1 MKDESVKEQLTI
13 GGAIRI
19 MPGMRTFPRQL
30 FALSLLG
37 SFLLGAQPLLAQDAS
52 AQSAPAS
59 ASATQDPAQT
69 LTSLS
74 KQLDDIK
81 TTFNSK
87 SSTASLNDLRS
98 QAGNIQQQ
106 ADQLVQTLT
115 PELESLQTR
124 LTVLGPAP
132 AAGAPPE
139 TLAVSQQRRQLERD
153 KTKLDGQIKQA
164 QLLSQDATKLA
175 SQIVGAHNEQFQA
188 QLGSRFYSPLGLGF
202 WQQLKKSVPDDMARV
217 TRAKDLLLEEAGAA
231 WQPDQRLPL
240 LLCLIGAVLLIVPGR
255 WLVERVALALASRYM
270 PEGHLRRS
278 AISVIFTLTVTL
290 SIGLAASLVY
300 LGFNW
305 NDTADEEVAAFA
317 QMIVRSVYF
326 SAFTAGLGRALL
338 SVKRPS
344 WRLPALTKFTAR
356 SLRWFPWLLGGAFL
370 LLGVIERLNN
380 FAGASLPATV
390 CTRAFL
396 ALLITGLVG
405 AALMRA
411 KRARNAQREQGERPP
426 RHALWVGALFGLATL
441 GVVLAWLAVL
451 TGYVALGFFISWQ
464 MLWIGMIVAS
474 LYMLSHLQRDVFA
487 TVLNPHGRSGQRL
500 QSTFN
505 IQPHTLEQTST
516 VLSAI
521 GYLLLLLVAVG
532 TLLVPFGGGPQD
544 VFTHIGNVF
553 AGLQVGQ
560 LTIKPGAIF
569 NAVLVFALG
578 MVAVRIARRWL
589 AEQLLPKTTMDIGM
603 QNSIVTLLNYVAVV
617 VVFAL
622 ALRTADVSLQ
632 SLTWI
637 ASALSV
643 GIGFGL
649 QAIVSNFISG
659 LILLA
664 ERPVKVGDWV
674 SMPGVEGDIRRI
686 NVRATEI
693 QLWDRSTMI
702 VPNSQFITQNL
713 RNVTHGNALG
723 RVKLSLPMPLD
734 TDAAK
739 VREIMLEALHDN
751 TSTLETP
758 TPYVTLD
765 DITTA
770 AMTFSGVAY
779 VHSPRDASTVKS
791 ALLFDIL
798 SRLAKA
804 QLPLSTPQ
812 SMIVRNLGPLGEDS
826 PAVPGE

>member
-1 MKDESVKEQLTI
+1 
-13 GGAIRI
+13 
-19 MPGMRTFPRQL
+19 MRTLLRKLIVPTL
-30 FALSLLG
+30 LLG
-37 SFLLGAQPLLAQDAS
+37 SLLIGAFPALAQNAPTSSD
-52 AQSAPAS
+52 APAS
-59 ASATQDPAQT
+59 ASSAADPAQT
-69 LTSLS
+69 LASLS
-74 KQLDDIK
+74 KQLDDLK
-81 TTFNSK
+81 TTFNGK
-87 SSTASLNDLRS
+87 SGNASLTDLRT
-98 QAGNIQQQ
+98 QAGDMQQQ
-106 ADQLVQTLT
+106 ADQLVQTLA
-115 PELESLQTR
+115 PELESAQTR

-139 TLAVSQQRRQLERD
+139 TPAVSQQRRQLEHD
-153 KTKLDGQIKQA
+153 KAKLDSQIKQA

-175 SQIVGAHNEQFQA
+175 SQIVEAHNAQFQA
-188 QLGSRFYSPLGLGF
+188 QLGSRTNSPLGIRF
-202 WQQLKKSVPDDMARV
+202 WQDLKKSFPDDLARV
-217 TRAKDLLLEEAGAA
+217 QRVKELLLEGAGVA
-231 WQPDQRLPL
+231 WQPDNRWPL

-255 WLVERVALALASRYM
+255 WLAERAALALASRYL
-270 PEGHLRRS
+270 PDGHLRRS
-278 AISVIFTLTVTL
+278 AMSVTFTLAVTL
-290 SIGLAASLVY
+290 SIGLAAWLAY

-305 NDTADEEVAAFA
+305 NDTLDEDMETFA
-317 QMIVRSVYF
+317 QGIVRTVFF
-326 SAFTAGLGRALL
+326 SAFIAGLGRALL
-338 SVKRPS
+338 SVRHPS

-370 LLGVIERLNN
+370 LLGVIGHLNT

-390 CTRAFL
+390 CTRAIL

-405 AALMRA
+405 AALQRA
-411 KRARNAQREQGERPP
+411 KRARNTQRQQGEKPP
-426 RHALWVGALFGLATL
+426 QHALWVGGLFGLATL
-441 GVVLAWLAVL
+441 GVVIAWLGVL

-474 LYMLSHLQRDVFA
+474 LYMLSHLQRDLFDTLLA
-487 TVLNPHGRSGQRL
+487 PQGRSGHRL

-505 IQPHTLEQTST
+505 VQPATLEQAST
-516 VLSAI
+516 VFSAL
-521 GYLLLLLVAVG
+521 GQLLLLLVAVG

-544 VFTHIGNVF
+544 IFAHIGNVF
-553 AGLQVGQ
+553 SGLRVGQ
-560 LTIKPGAIF
+560 LTIKPGAIL

-578 MVAVRIARRWL
+578 MVAVRIVRKWL
-589 AEQLLPKTTMDIGM
+589 AEQLLPKTTLDIGM
-603 QNSIVTLLNYVAVV
+603 QHSIITLLNYIAVV
-617 VVFAL
+617 IVFAL
-622 ALRTADVSLQ
+622 ALRTADVSLE

-693 QLWDRSTMI
+693 QLSDRSTMI

-713 RNVTHGNALG
+713 RNVTHGNSLG

-739 VREIMLEALHDN
+739 VREIMLEALHAN
-751 TSTLETP
+751 ESTLDAP
-758 TPYVTLD
+758 APAVTLED
-765 DITTA
+765 VTSS
-770 AMTFSGVAY
+770 AMTFTGVAY
-779 VHSPRDASTVKS
+779 VRSPREASAVKS
-791 ALLFDIL
+791 ALLFDVL
-798 SRLAKA
+798 ARLAKA
-804 QLPLSTPQ
+804 QLPLSSPQ

-826 PAVPGE
+826 PAAPGQ

>member
-1 MKDESVKEQLTI
+1 
-13 GGAIRI
+13 
-19 MPGMRTFPRQL
+19 MRTFLCKLIAPSL
-30 FALSLLG
+30 LLG
-37 SFLLGAQPLLAQDAS
+37 SLLLGTQPAFAQNAPSTSD
-52 AQSAPAS
+52 APAS
-59 ASATQDPAQT
+59 AASAPDPAQT
-69 LTSLS
+69 LTRVS
-74 KQLDDIK
+74 KQLDDLK
-81 TTFNSK
+81 TSFNNKPDS
-87 SSTASLNDLRS
+87 ASLNNMRS
-98 QAGNIQQQ
+98 QAGDVQQQ

-132 AAGAPPE
+132 VAGAPPE
-139 TLAVSQQRRQLERD
+139 TPAVSQQRRQLERN
-153 KTKLDGQIKQA
+153 KAKLDSQIKQA

-175 SQIVGAHNEQFQA
+175 SQIVETHNAQFQA
-188 QLGSRFYSPLGLGF
+188 QLGSRAESPLGISF
-202 WQQLKKSVPDDMARV
+202 WRNLTKSFPDDIARV
-217 TRAKDLLLEEAGAA
+217 RRVRDLLLEEAGVA
-231 WQPDQRLPL
+231 WQPDNRWPL
-240 LLCLIGAVLLIVPGR
+240 LFCLIGAMLLIVPGR
-255 WLVERVALALASRYM
+255 ALTEHVVLALASRYL
-270 PEGHLRRS
+270 PDGHLRRS

-290 SIGLAASLVY
+290 SIGLAAWLVD

-305 NDTADEEVAAFA
+305 NDTLDEDVQTFA
-317 QMIVRSVYF
+317 QAIIRTVF
-326 SAFTAGLGRALL
+326 FAAFTAGLGRALL
-338 SVKRPS
+338 SVRHPS
-344 WRLPALTKFTAR
+344 WRMPALTKFTAR
-356 SLRWFPWLLGGAFL
+356 TLRWFPWLLGGAFL
-370 LLGVIERLNN
+370 LLGVLERLNN

-405 AALMRA
+405 AALLRA
-411 KRARNAQREQGERPP
+411 KRARNTQRQQGEKPP
-426 RHALWVGALFGLATL
+426 QHAIWVGALFGFAAL
-441 GVVLAWLAVL
+441 GVMVAWLAVIM
-451 TGYVALGFFISWQ
+451 GYVALGFFISWQ
-464 MLWIGMIVAS
+464 MLWIGMIVGA
-474 LYMLSHLQRDVFA
+474 LYMLSHLQRDLFH
-487 TVLNPHGRSGQRL
+487 VLLTPHGRSGQRL
-500 QSTFN
+500 QSTFSV
-505 IQPHTLEQTST
+505 QPTTLEQAST
-516 VLSAI
+516 VFSAAGQI
-521 GYLLLLLVAVG
+521 LLLLVAVG

-544 VFTHIGNVF
+544 IFSHIGNVF
-553 AGLQVGQ
+553 SGLQVGE

-578 MVAVRIARRWL
+578 MFAVRIAKKWL
-589 AEQLLPKTTMDIGM
+589 AQQLLPKTTLDIGM
-603 QNSIVTLLNYVAVV
+603 QNSIVALLNYVAVV
-617 VVFAL
+617 IVFAL

-693 QLWDRSTMI
+693 QLSDRSTMI

-734 TDAAK
+734 TDASK
-739 VREIMLEALHDN
+739 VREIMLEALHANDA
-751 TSTLETP
+751 TMDTP
-758 TPYVTLD
+758 APVVTLD
-765 DITTA
+765 DITTS
-770 AMTFSGVAY
+770 AMTFTGVAY
-779 VHSPRDASTVKS
+779 VRSPREASAVKS

-804 QLPLSTPQ
+804 QMPLSTPQ

-826 PAVPGE
+826 PAAPGQ

>member
-1 MKDESVKEQLTI
+1 
-13 GGAIRI
+13 
-19 MPGMRTFPRQL
+19 MPHFLRKL
-30 FALSLLG
+30 IASCLLASLLL
-37 SFLLGAQPLLAQDAS
+37 SGAYPALAQNTPDSSNAS
-52 AQSAPAS
+52 AAPAP
-59 ASATQDPAQT
+59 DPAQT
-69 LTSLS
+69 LASLS
-74 KQLDDIK
+74 KKLDDIK

-87 SSTASLNDLRS
+87 GANASLNDLRD
-98 QAGNIQQQ
+98 QAGEIQQQ
-106 ADQLVQTLT
+106 ADQLVQTIT
-115 PELESLQTR
+115 PELESVQTQ

-132 AAGAPPE
+132 TAGAPPE
-139 TLAVSQQRRQLERD
+139 TPAVSQQRRQLERN
-153 KTKLDGQIKQA
+153 KSKLDGQIKQA
-164 QLLSQDATKLA
+164 QLLSQDAVKFA
-175 SQIVGAHNEQFQA
+175 SQVVEAHNEQFQA
-188 QLGSRFYSPLGLGF
+188 QLGSRTPSPLGIAF
-202 WQQLKKSVPDDMARV
+202 WRELNKAFPDDIARIG
-217 TRAKDLLLEEAGAA
+217 RAKDLLLEDAGIA
-231 WQPDQRLPL
+231 WQPDNRKPL
-240 LLCLIGAVLLIVPGR
+240 LLCLLGALLLIVPGR
-255 WLVERVALALASRYM
+255 WLAERLALALASRYL
-270 PEGHLRRS
+270 PDGHLRRS
-278 AISVIFTLTVTL
+278 AMTTVFTLTVTL
-290 SIGLAASLVY
+290 SIGLAAWLVHQ
-300 LGFNW
+300 GFDW
-305 NDTADEEVAAFA
+305 NDTFDEEVETFA
-317 QMIVRSVYF
+317 QGLVRMAFF
-326 SAFTAGLGRALL
+326 SAFVAGLGRSLL
-338 SVKRPS
+338 SVKHPS

-370 LLGVIERLNN
+370 LLGFLSHLNTL
-380 FAGASLPATV
+380 AGASLPATV

-405 AALMRA
+405 VALTRA
-411 KRARNAQREQGERPP
+411 KRARNTQRQQGEKPP
-426 RHALWVGALFGLATL
+426 QHALWVGGLFGVAML
-441 GVVLAWLAVL
+441 GVVVAWLAVVI
-451 TGYVALGFFISWQ
+451 GYVALGFFISWQ

-474 LYMLSHLQRDVFA
+474 LYMLSHLQRDLFHSL
-487 TVLNPHGRSGQRL
+487 LNPHGRSGHRL

-505 IQPHTLEQTST
+505 IQPNTLEQAST
-516 VLSAI
+516 VLSAATQI
-521 GYLLLLLVAVG
+521 LLLLVAVG

-544 VFTHIGNVF
+544 IFTHIGNVF
-553 AGLQVGQ
+553 SSLKVGQ

-569 NAVLVFALG
+569 NALLVFALG
-578 MVAVRIARRWL
+578 MVAVRIVRRWL
-589 AEQLLPKTTMDIGM
+589 ADQLLPKTTLDIGM
-603 QNSIVTLLNYVAVV
+603 QNSIVTLINYVAVV
-617 VVFAL
+617 IVVAL
-622 ALRTADVSLQ
+622 ALRTADVSLE

-693 QLWDRSTMI
+693 QLSDRSTMI

-739 VREIMLEALHDN
+739 VREIMLEALHAN
-751 TSTLETP
+751 ESTLDTP
-758 TPYVTLD
+758 APAVTLD
-765 DITTA
+765 DVTTT

-779 VHSPRDASTVKS
+779 VRSPREASAVKS

-826 PAVPGE
+826 PAAPM

>member
-1 MKDESVKEQLTI
+1 MKDQLTI
-13 GGAIRI
+13 GYAIRI
-19 MPGMRTFPRQL
+19 MPGMHTFLRKLIVPSL
-30 FALSLLG
+30 LLG
-37 SFLLGAQPLLAQDAS
+37 SLLLGMQPALAQNAPGTSD
-52 AQSAPAS
+52 APAS
-59 ASATQDPAQT
+59 AATAADPAQT
-69 LTSLS
+69 LTTLS
-74 KQLDDIK
+74 KQLDDLK
-81 TTFNSK
+81 TTFNGK
-87 SSTASLNDLRS
+87 SGNASLNDLRS
-98 QAGNIQQQ
+98 QAGDIQQQ

-115 PELESLQTR
+115 PELDSLQTR

-132 AAGAPPE
+132 APGAPPE
-139 TLAVSQQRRQLERD
+139 TPAVSQQRRQLEHN
-153 KTKLDGQIKQA
+153 KAKLDSQIKQA
-164 QLLSQDATKLA
+164 QLLSQDAAKLA
-175 SQIVGAHNEQFQA
+175 SQIVEAHNAQFQA
-188 QLGSRFYSPLGLGF
+188 QLGSRADSPLGFSF
-202 WQQLKKSVPDDMARV
+202 WRNLKKSFPDDIARV
-217 TRAKDLLLEEAGAA
+217 RRVKDLLIAEAGVA
-231 WQPDQRLPL
+231 WQPDNRWPL
-240 LLCLIGAVLLIVPGR
+240 LLCLIGAVLLIVPAR
-255 WLVERVALALASRYM
+255 PLAERLALSLCSRYM
-270 PEGHLRRS
+270 PDGHLRRS
-278 AISVIFTLTVTL
+278 ALSVIFTLTVTL
-290 SIGLAASLVY
+290 SIGLAVWVAY

-305 NDTADEEVAAFA
+305 NDTLDEEVETFA
-317 QMIVRSVYF
+317 QAIVRTVF
-326 SAFTAGLGRALL
+326 FAAFTAGLGRALL
-338 SVKRPS
+338 SVQHPS

-356 SLRWFPWLLGGAFL
+356 SLRWYPWLLGGAFL
-370 LLGVIERLNN
+370 LLGFLERMNN

-405 AALMRA
+405 SALTRA
-411 KRARNAQREQGERPP
+411 KGARTTQRKEGEKPP
-426 RHALWVGALFGLATL
+426 QHAIWVGAMFGLAAL
-441 GVVLAWLAVL
+441 GVAVAWLAVI

-474 LYMLSHLQRDVFA
+474 LYMLSHLQRDLFE
-487 TVLNPHGRSGQRL
+487 VLLAPNGRSGQRL

-505 IQPHTLEQTST
+505 VQQTTLEQAST
-516 VLSAI
+516 VFSAVGQI
-521 GYLLLLLVAVG
+521 LLLLVAVG

-544 VFTHIGNVF
+544 IFSHIGNVF
-553 AGLQVGQ
+553 SGLQVGE

-569 NAVLVFALG
+569 NAILVFALG
-578 MVAVRIARRWL
+578 LLVIRIARKWL
-589 AEQLLPKTTMDIGM
+589 AQQLLPKTTLDIGM
-603 QNSIVTLLNYVAVV
+603 QNSIVALLNYVAVV

-693 QLWDRSTMI
+693 QLSDRSTMI

-739 VREIMLEALHDN
+739 VREIMLEALHANDA
-751 TSTLETP
+751 TLDTP
-758 TPYVTLD
+758 APVVTLD
-765 DITTA
+765 DITTT
-770 AMTFSGVAY
+770 AMTFTGVAY
-779 VHSPRDASTVKS
+779 VRSPREASAVKS

-798 SRLAKA
+798 SRLAKS

-826 PAVPGE
+826 PAAPM